1 MRGLK
6 DKISPHC
13 QESLTPVI
21 LEEEMRGGKM
31 EIEGLMNGD
40 WQEIERDRESG
51 MRDGQLGHSDR
62 AVD

>member
-1 MRGLK
+1 MLK
-6 DKISPHC
+6 DKTSPHC

-21 LEEEMRGGKM
+21 LEEGMGGV

-62 AVD
+62 ALD

>member
-1 MRGLK
+1 
-6 DKISPHC
+6 
-13 QESLTPVI
+13 
-21 LEEEMRGGKM
+21 M